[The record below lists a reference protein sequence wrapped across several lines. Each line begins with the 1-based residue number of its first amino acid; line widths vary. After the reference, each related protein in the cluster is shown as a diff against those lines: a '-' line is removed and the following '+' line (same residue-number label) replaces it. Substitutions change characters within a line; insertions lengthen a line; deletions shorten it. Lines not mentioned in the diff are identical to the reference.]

1 MSSKEQRRFPKRYA
15 TQIPVEFMDKTKA
28 KGTLINLSR
37 DGMLVVAK
45 KLKPLNSF
53 VRLKV
58 NVPGVARGIEI
69 NGKVVRHTMVN
80 EENAMGIRFLE
91 MDAADRDSWM
101 KHISSLT
108 QSSFSMAL
116 MEQSI
121 MDERSISVEP
131 FDGKESTFI
140 LKFKSLQ
147 RMEDFFPQDWKS
159 EDFFIRTNIKKNKGD
174 KVIIKLIHPVSN
186 EELKLNVLVRKYGRH
201 PLKVHKEG
209 IFFNI
214 IGYNSKIEAKIR
226 KFLGIEAYEG

>member
-159 EDFFIRTNIKKNKGD
+159 EDFFIRTNIKKTKA
-174 KVIIKLIHPVSN
+174 IK
-186 EELKLNVLVRKYGRH
+186 
-201 PLKVHKEG
+201 
-209 IFFNI
+209 
-214 IGYNSKIEAKIR
+214 
-226 KFLGIEAYEG
+226 